1 MVGQDHR
8 NMTSFADYYHA
19 LTFSHEGYEAYLSWL
34 KTEARGKSLLECACG
49 TGYFSKFCAEN
60 GFQVD
65 ALDLDPIMI
74 DYAKQNNLHQNVHY
88 VCQDMLD
95 LNVFGEYDA
104 LVVFLD
110 SLNYLDN
117 LQLLE
122 SFFKEAYKH
131 LKPKGCLLFD
141 VHQEQ
146 RIEEFQDEFIE
157 EDFVLGVPYQWT
169 IQTIETNK
177 IQHQLIF
184 YEDILKKQVFT
195 QTIFSLLDI
204 MRILEELNFIVD
216 VKLSLG
222 DANTNEKYY
231 IKARK
236 D

>member
-1 MVGQDHR
+1 MVGQDHQT
-8 NMTSFADYYHA
+8 MISFADYYHA
-19 LTFSHEGYEAYLSWL
+19 LTFNHEGYEDYLKWL
-34 KTEARGKSLLECACG
+34 INEAEGRSLLECACG
-49 TGYFSKFCAEN
+49 TGYFSKLCAEN
-60 GFQVD
+60 GFKVD
-65 ALDLDPIMI
+65 ALDLDPNMI
-74 DYAKQNNLHQNVHY
+74 DYAKQNNMHQNVQY

-95 LNVFGEYDA
+95 LRDFGEYDA

-110 SLNYLDN
+110 SLNYLEN
-117 LQLLE
+117 LQQLD
-122 SFFKEAYKH
+122 SFFKEAYNH

-157 EDFVLGVPYQWT
+157 EGFVLGIPYLWT
-169 IQTIETNK
+169 IQTIDTNR

-195 QTIFSLLDI
+195 QTIFSLQDI
-204 MRILEELNFIVD
+204 LGILKDLNYSVD
-216 VKLSLG
+216 VQLHLG
-222 DANTNEKYY
+222 DASTNEKYY